1 MGISKRF
8 KWRILIT
15 SIALLLN
22 LIVLVIQENFSWWRL
37 AKLPVNLFL
46 GWVVGL
52 QIDKYLHSKREL
64 DSTKSV
70 LVDYTYALDS
80 SVDAIG
86 ITNEEGNHEFVNEEL
101 ARLYGY
107 QKDELLTIHWEKLF
121 TQESIDYF
129 HENFF
134 SEVKKNGYDRSEATG
149 LKSDGSTFPLEI
161 TMSLLNETQKTLV
174 IIRDITKKKQYEAMV
189 KYKAEHNEL
198 THLPNRR
205 KLNQDLEI
213 FKEQSL
219 ESSLLFIDLDR
230 FKITNDTMGRE
241 VGDKLLI
248 EVAERLNFFSNRM
261 IKTYHLGGDEF
272 VVLILKENMDF
283 VKNIAMDIGEYIKE
297 PFYLKGN
304 EIFVTASIGISG
316 SPEHTDDMNEL
327 ITMADTAMYYAKLDG
342 KNTYKFFNNEL
353 KEQRE
358 RRTLIEIELR
368 RAIRNEELYVVY
380 QPKFD
385 LHNSKLA
392 GIEALIR
399 WDNPVLGMVSPMEF
413 IPVAED
419 TGLINEIGN
428 WIINDV
434 LYQMRRWQDK
444 GYSPVKVSVNVSQ
457 RQFRDNNFVPF
468 IESCLYSYS
477 IEAKYLEFEVTESVI
492 ENIDLVMPKINSLK
506 ALGVGISIDD
516 FGTGYSSLS
525 MLKNLPFDTLKI
537 DQSFIRDL
545 IGNSQDLSLVKTIIS
560 IGQTFNLNVV
570 AEGIEKEEHLHLL
583 AELDCPMGQGY
594 FFSKPIRPE
603 QLEVEFFKLIGD

>member
-22 LIVLVIQENFSWWRL
+22 LIVLVIPENFSWWRL
-37 AKLPVNLFL
+37 ATLPVNLFL

-107 QKDELLTIHWEKLF
+107 QKDELLTTHWEKLF
-121 TQESIDYF
+121 IQESIDYF
-129 HENFF
+129 HENLF
-134 SEVKKNGYDRSEATG
+134 SEVEKNGYVRSEVTG

-174 IIRDITKKKQYEAMV
+174 IIRDITKKKQYEAMM

-248 EVAERLNFFSNRM
+248 EVAERLNFFSNHM

-380 QPKFD
+380 QPKFN

-399 WDNPVLGMVSPMEF
+399 WDNPLLGQVSPMEF

-434 LYQMRRWQDK
+434 LYQMRRWHDK

-477 IEAKYLEFEVTESVI
+477 IEAKYLEFEVTESVV

-603 QLEVEFFKLIGD
+603 QLEVEFFKLID

>member
-1 MGISKRF
+1 M
-8 KWRILIT
+8 
-15 SIALLLN
+15 
-22 LIVLVIQENFSWWRL
+22 VIQENFSWWRL

>member
-1 MGISKRF
+1 MV
-8 KWRILIT
+8 ILIP
-15 SIALLLN
+15 
-22 LIVLVIQENFSWWRL
+22 ENFSWWRL
-37 AKLPVNLFL
+37 ATLPVNLFL
-46 GWVVGL
+46 GWLIGL

-107 QKDELLTIHWEKLF
+107 QKDQLLTTHWEKLF

-129 HENFF
+129 HENLF
-134 SEVKKNGYDRSEATG
+134 SEVKKNGYVRSEVTG

-174 IIRDITKKKQYEAMV
+174 IIRDITKKKQYEAMM

-248 EVAERLNFFSNRM
+248 EVAERLNFFSNHM

-380 QPKFD
+380 QPKFN

-399 WDNPVLGMVSPMEF
+399 WDNPLLGKVSPMEF

-434 LYQMRRWQDK
+434 LYQMRRWHDK

-468 IESCLYSYS
+468 IESCLYSFS

-603 QLEVEFFKLIGD
+603 QLEVEFFKLIGDL

>member
-1 MGISKRF
+1 M
-8 KWRILIT
+8 
-15 SIALLLN
+15 
-22 LIVLVIQENFSWWRL
+22 VIPENFSWWRL
-37 AKLPVNLFL
+37 ATLPVNLFL
-46 GWVVGL
+46 GWLIGL

-129 HENFF
+129 HETFF
-134 SEVKKNGYDRSEATG
+134 SEVKKSGYVRSEATG
-149 LKSDGSTFPLEI
+149 LKSDGSMFPLEI

-174 IIRDITKKKQYEAMV
+174 IIRDITKKKQYEAMI

-205 KLNQDLEI
+205 KLNQDLEK

-219 ESSLLFIDLDR
+219 ETSLLFIDLDR

-248 EVAERLNFFSNRM
+248 EVAERLNFFSNHM

-272 VVLILKENMDF
+272 VVMILKENMDF

-304 EIFVTASIGISG
+304 EVFVTASIGISG

-380 QPKFD
+380 QPKFN

-444 GYSPVKVSVNVSQ
+444 RYSPVKVSVNVSQ